1 MILCSSSM
9 STSFSTV
16 GASQFPT
23 VRLCFGPSCTTSLNW
38 IYVPPAPLSHLVV
51 VATLQRANHQ
61 SVTQR
66 VLQRARASVLL
77 RTVNGIVIIV
87 NGIVIIVNGIV
98 IIIIGI
104 AITAINTLLHALSIT
119 SHSLSHIARHVQT
132 NRLVGT
138 VLRRRVIRLVEAAEQ
153 RREIQL
159 ARVNPSCDLCPS
171 PTADCGTR
179 TPSSRRARCSH
190 RWPPTRDTCVSAPS
204 LAHSSHSSSS
214 FFTYATISYA
224 CVSHPSLAYV
234 TRAVHAVQRQLV
246 QVHRRHRAAVDR
258 LRYTHRPHIPRRTAT
273 SPRRASGRSGT
284 SAAASA
290 AGGPRSRGAAGEG
303 RGRSTSRRS
312 FWQCSGCAKKPP
324 ARRVISMIW

>member
-9 STSFSTV
+9 STNFSTV
-16 GASQFPT
+16 AASQFPT

-38 IYVPPAPLSHLVV
+38 IYVPLAFLSHLMV
-51 VATLQRANHQ
+51 VAILQRADHQ
-61 SVTQR
+61 SVAQG
-66 VLQRARASVLL
+66 VLQRARASVML
-77 RTVNGIVIIV
+77 GIV
-87 NGIVIIVNGIV
+87 NGIMIV
-98 IIIIGI
+98 IHNRI
-104 AITAINTLLHALSIT
+104 AIVTLIHALSIT

-132 NRLVGT
+132 NRLVRT
-138 VLRRRVIRLVEAAEQ
+138 VLRRRVIRLVETAEQ

-159 ARVNPSCDLCPS
+159 ARVDPSCHLSLS
-171 PTADCGTR
+171 PTAGCGTR
-179 TPSSRRARCSH
+179 TPSSRRARCSR
-190 RWPPTRDTCVSAPS
+190 RWPPARDTCVSASS

-224 CVSHPSLAYV
+224 CVSTLSLTHV

-246 QVHRRHRAAVDR
+246 QVHRRHRTAVDR
-258 LRYTHRPHIPRRTAT
+258 LRHSHRPHLPRRTAT

-290 AGGPRSRGAAGEG
+290 AGVPRSRGAAGEG
-303 RGRSTSRRS
+303 TGRRTSRRS

>member
-16 GASQFPT
+16 AASQFPT

-38 IYVPPAPLSHLVV
+38 IYVPPAFLSHLVV
-51 VATLQRANHQ
+51 VATLQRADHQ
-61 SVTQR
+61 SVAQR
-66 VLQRARASVLL
+66 VLQRARASVM
-77 RTVNGIVIIV
+77 RR
-87 NGIVIIVNGIV
+87 IVNGIV
-98 IIIIGI
+98 IIIVI
-104 AITAINTLLHALSIT
+104 AIIITATGTLIHALSIT
-119 SHSLSHIARHVQT
+119 SRPLSHIARHVQT
-132 NRLVGT
+132 HRLVRT

-159 ARVNPSCDLCPS
+159 ARVDPCCDLSAS
-171 PTADCGTR
+171 PTAGCGTR
-179 TPSSRRARCSH
+179 TPSSRRARCSR
-190 RWPPTRDTCVSAPS
+190 RWPPARDTCVSFPP

-224 CVSHPSLAYV
+224 CVSAPSLAHV

-258 LRYTHRPHIPRRTAT
+258 LRRSHRSHLPRRTAT

-290 AGGPRSRGAAGEG
+290 AGGPRSRGAAGEATG
-303 RGRSTSRRS
+303 RRTSRRS